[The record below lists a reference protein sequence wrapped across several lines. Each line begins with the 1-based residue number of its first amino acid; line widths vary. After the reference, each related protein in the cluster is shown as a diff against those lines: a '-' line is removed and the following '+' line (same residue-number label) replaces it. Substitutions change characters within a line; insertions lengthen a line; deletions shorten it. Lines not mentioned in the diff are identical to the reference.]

1 MLFVTQ
7 LNWSYPVWMKH
18 HRRRKTLTYYCA
30 DFTQD
35 MRVEMCTY
43 IYIYIIICTFWPAWS
58 YIQSV
63 ITIGFLCSLM
73 HAGTTSKRVQIFLPP
88 TMLVVL
94 LCGLHI
100 WLLTDTQTPPASD
113 LIVPKL
119 MFLLPALASEW
130 CVCERRGCCFSLCTS
145 LWFSHVMFLFCFLN
159 LMRSLAGWRDKP
171 ILVRFLLCVS
181 EDSEKVSHF
190 LYYHTMV

>member
-35 MRVEMCTY
+35 MRVEMCIYIYMY
-43 IYIYIIICTFWPAWS
+43 IYIMHIYIICTFWPAWS

-73 HAGTTSKRVQIFLPP
+73 HAGTASKRVQIFLPP

-130 CVCERRGCCFSLCTS
+130 CVCERGEAVAFPFVLHYDF
-145 LWFSHVMFLFCFLN
+145 LMWWFFFCF
-159 LMRSLAGWRDKP
+159 
-171 ILVRFLLCVS
+171 F
-181 EDSEKVSHF
+181 F
-190 LYYHTMV
+190 

>member
-35 MRVEMCTY
+35 MRVEMCAY
-43 IYIYIIICTFWPAWS
+43 IYIYIWS

-130 CVCERRGCCFSLCTS
+130 CVCVRGEAVAFPFVL
-145 LWFSHVMFLFCFLN
+145 HYDFLMWCFCF
-159 LMRSLAGWRDKP
+159 
-171 ILVRFLLCVS
+171 VF
-181 EDSEKVSHF
+181 
-190 LYYHTMV
+190 

>member
-35 MRVEMCTY
+35 VRVEMC
-43 IYIYIIICTFWPAWS
+43 IYIYVYIYYAHIYIICTFWPAWS

-73 HAGTTSKRVQIFLPP
+73 HAGTASKRVQIFLPP

-130 CVCERRGCCFSLCTS
+130 CVCVREERLLLFPLYFIMIFSCDGFFFVFFFKFNEVTGRLK
-145 LWFSHVMFLFCFLN
+145 
-159 LMRSLAGWRDKP
+159 G
-171 ILVRFLLCVS
+171 
-181 EDSEKVSHF
+181 
-190 LYYHTMV
+190 